1 MPVAAA
7 VLAIVLGQGGMAALP
22 AGEME
27 GRPSSTDAS
36 PLQALLDAA
45 PEGAT
50 VEVGPGTYV
59 GDLAIERPLRL
70 VGRGRPRLVGSGKGS
85 VVRVR
90 APDVVVEGFDIDGR
104 KGGDLGRD
112 AAGVHVA
119 APRVT
124 VRDCRIENALF
135 GIYLR
140 AADGALVESNVV
152 RGIREKSAGEK
163 GSGIHV
169 WNTDGFRLERN
180 VVFHARDGFY
190 IEQSPHGAVRHNVA
204 RELRYCI
211 HYMFSNDN
219 VFEDNL
225 FETSDAGGV
234 LMYSR
239 RIVFRRNRFL
249 HNRGYA
255 SVGLLFKAC
264 DDSIAEDNLLA
275 DNARG
280 IFLEHSFRNVFRRN
294 AVIASDQAVIVYQ
307 SAGQNRF
314 EGNAFVDNLS
324 SFVLVGRRTD
334 TAVEGNF
341 WSDHDAPDLDG
352 DGRADLPYV
361 VGSLFDH
368 FRENVSVADLV
379 ARSPAAAALAA
390 AERTFPVL
398 DAIGVRD
405 PSPLARAPRLAA
417 LQLAERGRGER
428 GTGGIAASALATIS
442 ALTVLGRAR
451 RRGAAP

>member
-27 GRPSSTDAS
+27 GRPSSSDAS
-36 PLQALLDAA
+36 PLQARLDAA

-59 GDLAIERPLRL
+59 GDLAIERPVRL

-119 APRVT
+119 AQRVT

-180 VVFHARDGFY
+180 LVFHARDGFY
-190 IEQSPHGAVRHNVA
+190 IEQSPHGEVRHNVA

-239 RIVFRRNRFL
+239 RIVFRRNRFI

-294 AVIASDQAVIVYQ
+294 AIIASDQAVIVYQ

-334 TAVEGNF
+334 TAFEGNF

-352 DGRADLPYV
+352 DGRADLPYAL
-361 VGSLFDH
+361 GSLFDH
-368 FRENVSVADLV
+368 FRENVSAADLV
-379 ARSPAAAALAA
+379 ARSPAATALAA

-398 DAIGVRD
+398 DAVGVGD

-417 LQLAERGRGER
+417 LQLAEPGRGAR
-428 GTGGIAASALATIS
+428 GTAGLAASAVATIS